1 VQPFQELPGQWRKT
15 NPQGS
20 DWKPEE
26 LRKRGPTSGGRRV
39 GVVMWPPSNTLL
51 VSHEVMEGSNKHN
64 PQAKVQRPLHIPRQ
78 TEKGNILTH
87 TA

>member
-1 VQPFQELPGQWRKT
+1 
-15 NPQGS
+15 
-20 DWKPEE
+20 
-26 LRKRGPTSGGRRV
+26 
-39 GVVMWPPSNTLL
+39 MWPPSNTLL